1 MTEIKQVNVSVC
13 SLSFYFFF
21 SPGRWVGWSRM
32 GSGWALIF
40 EGAGDYVIILKPNGL
55 RQIDIELLIHTSEVT
70 KLERLQEGG
79 WAGRGGG
86 LYCYIIQ
93 CRFMSNITNTST
105 QCMIHEEKERERM
118 GIELNEQREKM
129 NITQLCCW
137 VCCVSV
143 KILRWF
149 LFLFVRT
156 C

>member
-1 MTEIKQVNVSVC
+1 M
-13 SLSFYFFF
+13 
-21 SPGRWVGWSRM
+21 GGWSR
-32 GSGWALIF
+32 WREEEE
-40 EGAGDYVIILKPNGL
+40 EGGLLYLKGGRDNVITLKPNGL

-93 CRFMSNITNTST
+93 CRFMSNNTST

-129 NITQLCCW
+129 NITQRCCCCW
-137 VCCVSV
+137 VLLCFCEDSALVS
-143 KILRWF
+143 I
-149 LFLFVRT
+149 FV
-156 C
+156 CQNVLG